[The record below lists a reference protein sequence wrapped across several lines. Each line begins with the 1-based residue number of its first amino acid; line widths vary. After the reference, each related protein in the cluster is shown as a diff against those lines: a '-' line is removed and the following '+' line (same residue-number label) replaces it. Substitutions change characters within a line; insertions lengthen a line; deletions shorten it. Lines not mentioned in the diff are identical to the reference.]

1 MYSML
6 CYSNNNNNNSNNNN
20 NNTNNHI
27 FLTDATQRLNLCI
40 ASAVYHASMSLDRD
54 RFNYQK
60 QLAKQR
66 LIDTYCNN
74 NNNYNNN
81 RYVCIN
87 VRLGV

>member
-1 MYSML
+1 MKPIQTVYL
-6 CYSNNNNNNSNNNN
+6 
-20 NNTNNHI
+20 
-27 FLTDATQRLNLCI
+27 FLETKNAQTMITDATQRLNLCI

-74 NNNYNNN
+74 NNNNNN
-81 RYVCIN
+81 MYVY
-87 VRLGV
+87 L